1 MKIKW
6 KIFIG
11 IIILWII
18 GGIGI
23 LIHLYQIPNNPD
35 KFLDLVKT
43 SFLILGGLGVIL
55 PTYLNIWQS
64 LESSIIIGERI
75 EFDKLEN
82 AFRLIEKWDDNS
94 LLKARQF
101 TREIKE
107 LRDDISNKKLIK
119 RVNSDPEL
127 KQSVIMV
134 FNYWEQVRVSIE
146 RGRVNESLIKDV
158 LDCVFI
164 DMYER
169 FKPWIDTNDGYKE
182 DIKKLYDRWKK

>member
-6 KIFIG
+6 LIFIT
-11 IIILWII
+11 IIVLWIF
-18 GGIGI
+18 GGIGV
-23 LIHLYQIPNNPD
+23 LIHISQISTDAD

-43 SFLILGGLGVIL
+43 GFLILGGLGVIL

-64 LESSIIIGERI
+64 LESSKIIEERM

-107 LRDDISNKKLIK
+107 LRDSISNNELIR
-119 RVNSDPEL
+119 RVNNDSEL

-146 RGRVNESLIKDV
+146 RGRANESLIKDA
-158 LDCVFI
+158 LNCVFI

-169 FKPWIDTNDGYKE
+169 FRPWINTNDGYRE
-182 DIKKLYDRWKK
+182 DIKKLYDRWTN